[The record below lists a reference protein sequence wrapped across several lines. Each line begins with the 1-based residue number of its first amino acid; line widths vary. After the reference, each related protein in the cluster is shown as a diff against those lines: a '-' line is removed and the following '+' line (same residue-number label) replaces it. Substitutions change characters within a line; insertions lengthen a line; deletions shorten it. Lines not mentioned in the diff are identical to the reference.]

1 MDTHV
6 YTYAWNNRRRHCLN
20 LPLSRRATLLC
31 VGMLT
36 PLDHSQ
42 PICVQVVSAS
52 SKPQLTSTDF
62 VISTRFPNSW
72 RLDDSPRAGPFGVK
86 SHGYARVHTHTEF
99 RVSVNLM

>member
-1 MDTHV
+1 VDTHV

-42 PICVQVVSAS
+42 PSA
-52 SKPQLTSTDF
+52 QLVHAPVASA
-62 VISTRFPNSW
+62 
-72 RLDDSPRAGPFGVK
+72 RLTIESFLIIEIE
-86 SHGYARVHTHTEF
+86 HGLHPENCAEMR
-99 RVSVNLM
+99 